1 MPEEGQATVPAAGR
15 APGPAPDP
23 LYDVVALGEVML
35 RLASRAPD
43 RLEQVRALDVAFGG
57 TEANVLCALARLGF
71 RTAWISAL
79 PQNPWGER
87 LGRELKGHGVDTASL
102 VWRAHGRIGTYYI
115 EYGVGPR
122 PIRVLYDRQD
132 SAFTT
137 LTEDEVDWAVVRR
150 SRMVHMTGITPALG
164 EQPRRLTER
173 AVEEANASGVFV
185 SLDVNYRTALWTA
198 EEARVYL
205 ESLFPRAQLI
215 FIGVEDARRL
225 FGLEG
230 EPEAVAEA
238 LRRQAPKAILAL
250 TLGDRGSLVLADRAY
265 RPTRLYALDTVADR
279 VGAGDAFAAGFL
291 YGLLGRQDVQHAVD
305 CGTALAA
312 LKCTMW
318 GDVALVR
325 PGELEELMSQPD
337 PRIRR

>member
-1 MPEEGQATVPAAGR
+1 MPAQGRPTVPTAAR
-15 APGPAPDP
+15 APQPDP

-79 PQNPWGER
+79 PRNPWGER
-87 LGRELKGHGVDTASL
+87 LGRELKGHGVDTSSL
-102 VWRAHGRIGTYYI
+102 VWRDRGRIGTYYI

-137 LTEDEVDWAVVRR
+137 LTEDEVDWEVVRR
-150 SRMVHMTGITPALG
+150 SRLVHMTGITPALG
-164 EQPRRLTER
+164 EQPRGLTER
-173 AVEEANASGVFV
+173 AVEEAHASGVFV
-185 SLDVNYRTALWTA
+185 SLDVNYRTALWAA

-250 TLGDRGSLVLADRAY
+250 TLGDRGSLVLADRPY

-279 VGAGDAFAAGFL
+279 VGAGDAFAAGFA
-291 YGLLGRQDVQHAVD
+291 YGLLHGRDAEGCVAAGNVIAAA
-305 CGTALAA
+305 ALAGTGDWET
-312 LKCTMW
+312 LPRL
-318 GDVALVR
+318 GDVRNAL
-325 PGELEELMSQPD
+325 ES
-337 PRIRR
+337 